1 MRKIYIYEEQKNQM
15 CEFINKSNI
24 KVKKKFGFILR
35 YISDESNPMKEPY
48 VKHFSIEKY
57 KMLYEL
63 RLRASNTMIRIIF
76 YCIDDKIILLY
87 PFIKKDS
94 KDTERAL
101 EYSLKLI
108 EKIDVNSTI
117 PIECMKEVDAN
128 WFAC

>member
-1 MRKIYIYEEQKNQM
+1 VRKIYIYEEQKNQM

-76 YCIDDKIILLY
+76 YCIYDKIILLY

-108 EKIDVNSTI
+108 EKIDVNSII
-117 PIECMKEVDAN
+117 PIERMKEVDFN
-128 WFAC
+128 WFVC

>member
-1 MRKIYIYEEQKNQM
+1 M

-76 YCIDDKIILLY
+76 YCIYDKIILLY

-108 EKIDVNSTI
+108 EKIDVNSII
-117 PIECMKEVDAN
+117 PIERMKEVDFN
-128 WFAC
+128 WFVC